1 MLGVDRDASADEI
14 GHAYRAKALLL
25 HPDRHAGAP
34 ADVVRQAEEAM
45 TQLNEAK
52 EVLEDS
58 EARRE
63 YDATLPSVH
72 EPTVAGGLAGE
83 PSMPSQPAYV
93 YVPGLRGRL
102 NALLAGL
109 DAIADWLGPSHA
121 PPRHV
126 EVPDFRDQPVS
137 EAFHIAARAG
147 VHTRIRR
154 LTANPAPVDGTVVD
168 QEPAPGTHVRRNS
181 PVTLVV
187 WHPEKGTTC

>member
-1 MLGVDRDASADEI
+1 
-14 GHAYRAKALLL
+14 
-25 HPDRHAGAP
+25 
-34 ADVVRQAEEAM
+34 M

-52 EVLEDS
+52 EVLEDP

-109 DAIADWLGPSHA
+109 DAIADWLGPMPGDA
-121 PPRHV
+121 
-126 EVPDFRDQPVS
+126 DALFRATVTRSTAEPEQIS
-137 EAFHIAARAG
+137 AG
-147 VHTRIRR
+147 QGIGYFALVWSKGGGLFRSGSGIR
-154 LTANPAPVDGTVVD
+154 LDP
-168 QEPAPGTHVRRNS
+168 
-181 PVTLVV
+181 
-187 WHPEKGTTC
+187 